1 MHFMYGWYSVSS
13 VETSGLHH
21 YIQCM
26 TTETTMTKI
35 LLAVENYLAYS
46 TIYQTLIPPLFALKL
61 QMRMHRMFPK
71 TFAQRIANMCP

>member
-1 MHFMYGWYSVSS
+1 
-13 VETSGLHH
+13 
-21 YIQCM
+21 
-26 TTETTMTKI
+26 MTKI

-71 TFAQRIANMCP
+71 TFAQRIADMCP

>member
-1 MHFMYGWYSVSS
+1 MRQAYACYSFSTI
-13 VETSGLHH
+13 EIKRLHH
-21 YIQCM
+21 YIQYM
-26 TTETTMTKI
+26 RKRDTMTKI

-71 TFAQRIANMCP
+71 TFAQRIASQRL

>member
-1 MHFMYGWYSVSS
+1 MRLAYGWYSISS
-13 VETSGLHH
+13 VETRGLHH

-26 TTETTMTKI
+26 TTETTMTKT

-71 TFAQRIANMCP
+71 TFAQRIADMCP